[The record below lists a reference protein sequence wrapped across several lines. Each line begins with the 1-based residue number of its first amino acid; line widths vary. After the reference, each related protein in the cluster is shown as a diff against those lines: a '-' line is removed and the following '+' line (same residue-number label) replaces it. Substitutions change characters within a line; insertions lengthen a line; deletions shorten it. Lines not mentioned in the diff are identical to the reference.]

1 MPIYD
6 TYDKARIITTLL
18 SNSLY
23 GYQFYSKYI
32 KAKGTYCNN
41 FKATSLAPRC
51 APT

>member
-1 MPIYD
+1 MNVTYILTVTMDIPTPMPIYD

-32 KAKGTYCNN
+32 KA
-41 FKATSLAPRC
+41 
-51 APT
+51 